1 MPPQFPL
8 PTIGAIP
15 SIDPA
20 QAMAVL
26 SIMDLFLVIGSTVPI
41 LAITIYKSWKW
52 QHGHLGFWMF
62 FGSLA
67 ALVAAGIFMDF
78 RRKWTG
84 DDDKSMNKSY
94 LTMGIQ

>member
-1 MPPQFPL
+1 MPPQSP
-8 PTIGAIP
+8 PPIP

-26 SIMDLFLVIGSTVPI
+26 SVMDLFLVIGSTVPI

-67 ALVAAGIFMDF
+67 ALVLWDF
-78 RRKWTG
+78 RRKSTG
-84 DDDKSMNKSY
+84 DDDKSMKKSY
-94 LTMGIQ
+94 LTMGIQRT